1 MIAMIVRTTLLLFLV
16 AAFTGCA
23 RLNCTRLESLLG
35 AETDLIAFS
44 YRIADS
50 LTERAL
56 PPLQPR
62 NPQMPVVVTTFVDNN
77 NLRQT
82 SQFGRTMQEHIASR
96 LVQLGYA
103 VKEIKLA
110 GSMTIE
116 EQSGETILSRELK
129 KLTGSQ
135 KAQAVLVGTV
145 SYTNRTM
152 YISTRLINPISA
164 DIIASDDYR
173 LCMDDHILAMFGLE
187 RSTGSEMIDEPG
199 QPFKIPF

>member
-1 MIAMIVRTTLLLFLV
+1 MTATFARTILLL
-16 AAFTGCA
+16 AALLISSGCA

-44 YRIADS
+44 YRIAENLS
-50 LTERAL
+50 ERAM

-62 NPQMPVVVTTFVDNN
+62 NPQMPVLVTTFVDNN
-77 NLRQT
+77 DLRRT

-110 GSMTIE
+110 GSLMIE
-116 EQSGETILSRELK
+116 EQSGETILSRELR
-129 KLTGSQ
+129 KLSGSQ
-135 KAQAVLVGTV
+135 QAQAVLVGTV
-145 SYTNRTM
+145 SYTERTM
-152 YISTRLINPISA
+152 YISTRLINPVSA

-173 LCMDDHILAMFGLE
+173 LCMDDHILAMFGLQ
-187 RSTGSEMIDEPG
+187 RGHGDELIAEPR